1 MAKHGPASL
10 IPWLV
15 RHFRPLRRS
24 PRLRPGAPLGRPA
37 PYAGPGSGQAHGR
50 NLLKDHA
57 VGDDPAP
64 QSYRTA
70 AELVAYCI
78 VGADAFAGA
87 NDAQLVEQVERRIE
101 AAAEASDG
109 LDAQLVLL
117 TLHAKIIQPS
127 VVHTFGLKS
136 SRDTR

>member
-1 MAKHGPASL
+1 MARRLSFFGLFGIFGRSADLRALDQALRAVDLHPM
-10 IPWLV
+10 LV
-15 RHFRPLRRS
+15 PEAVKL
-24 PRLRPGAPLGRPA
+24 AA
-37 PYAGPGSGQAHGR
+37 V

-57 VGDDPAP
+57 AGDDPAP

-78 VGADAFAGA
+78 VGADAFACA
-87 NDAQLVEQVERRIE
+87 NDAALVDEVERRIE
-101 AAAEASDG
+101 VAVDAGES

-127 VVHTFGLKS
+127 VVKAFGLEAGH
-136 SRDTR
+136 DTK